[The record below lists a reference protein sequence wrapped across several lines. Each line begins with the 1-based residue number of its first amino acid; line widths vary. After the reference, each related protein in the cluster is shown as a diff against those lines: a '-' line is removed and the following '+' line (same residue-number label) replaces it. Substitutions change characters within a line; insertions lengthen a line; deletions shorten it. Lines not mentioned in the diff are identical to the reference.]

1 MVAISQTST
10 TLISLISHGTST
22 TIETCGGRG
31 KAKEATAKRRS
42 PSVPQN
48 ELASGTETLTEAIGS
63 IGLHSEA
70 GILKG
75 KTQTAMAGDP
85 TIPESLDLAFT
96 RASHQQAAHKSSF
109 SLQGERRAYDP
120 RPARPRS
127 RERSP
132 HRQAHPRQDHSER
145 YQPHATAQPAAP
157 EHRHR
162 PESGRVHQQQRGPG
176 GQSRVEEGRV
186 SHVATPAAHAAINAG
201 SAAQQTDRQPGRN
214 SWGQQANRGRPDP
227 FAGGGKWKHDG
238 FEELQKQPDEG
249 AKETADITLGTAVV
263 T

>member
-1 MVAISQTST
+1 MDQAPAPTKNSRIGRDGRYQPNVNDLDQFDQSRHEHDDRDVWRPRKSQGGYRQETQ
-10 TLISLISHGTST
+10 SLRPAERAGFRDRDAYRGDWQHRPALR
-22 TIETCGGRG
+22 GRDFEG
-31 KAKEATAKRRS
+31 QNPDRYGRRPYDS
-42 PSVPQN
+42 REPGPRFH
-48 ELASGTETLTEAIGS
+48 E
-63 IGLHSEA
+63 
-70 GILKG
+70 
-75 KTQTAMAGDP
+75 
-85 TIPESLDLAFT
+85 
-96 RASHQQAAHKSSF
+96 
-109 SLQGERRAYDP
+109 GERRAYDP